1 DSLLLA
7 AGELG
12 RPRAALVSEA
22 DTVEELVGPR
32 QALSPGDAAQAERQ
46 RDELACGEL
55 GGERERVVL
64 VGVAERARSVRGEP
78 AGPDPC
84 RRPGRGRRT
93 GDRAPRECGAASSSR
108 SRSDRGR

>member
-1 DSLLLA
+1 LVGEEEPRPVGERRADGDSLLFA

-12 RPRAALVSEA
+12 RSRAALVSEA

-32 QALSPGDAAQAERQ
+32 QALSPGNAAQAERQ

-78 AGPDPC
+78 AGREPCQIRAEDPDGAG
-84 RRPGRGRRT
+84 GR
-93 GDRAPRECGAASSSR
+93 
-108 SRSDRGR
+108 